1 MFLLKK
7 KGQVSLDFS
16 MVLLIIMVLSI
27 VSIYN
32 FLENN
37 FSEDDKTLDKIDV
50 GAKTAVSLVN
60 SRYNGTYNEYP
71 ISYLGMTSNGKN
83 ITIWVSTNNDN
94 ISESARDFIIKYI
107 RNNQKIDDEYNITV
121 EVKQ

>member
-1 MFLLKK
+1 
-7 KGQVSLDFS
+7 